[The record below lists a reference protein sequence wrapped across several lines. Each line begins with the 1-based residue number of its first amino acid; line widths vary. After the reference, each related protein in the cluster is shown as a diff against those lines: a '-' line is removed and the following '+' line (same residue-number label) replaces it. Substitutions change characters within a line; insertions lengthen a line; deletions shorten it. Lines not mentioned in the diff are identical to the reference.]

1 MVKWRNNKGFTLMEV
16 LISIAMIGI
25 LFLPLLTFFS
35 HGAEMN
41 THAKGM
47 QRANEV
53 AVSVMEEARAYD
65 TLDAM
70 NTAGYLETSSGSGVY
85 SKVITGLQNDNK
97 HYTAKVDVDVSTF
110 KGLNQE
116 KIYSIAPLGA
126 GSTVMAAEGD
136 SYTQNVI
143 TEYQARLNTKNI
155 QASFSEVA
163 THLQKKIIVEIT
175 DQKFDS
181 GVDILSGNYV
191 NVRIYSQY
199 KLSSISGSGDLQM
212 ENVIYNEN
220 VDFSKLKGIYIFY
233 DYDITNTSSANIFQ
247 GIDVKV
253 DMKDSDRSTNPLD
266 SKFTLYALCQ
276 QLYNAESKSSIIG
289 ADMDTYA
296 ATNTGCKTHITVSC
310 KNSDDQ
316 VGLFSNFPYMFR
328 GTAGSGNSMNN
339 IVDKIQVDRL
349 AKVTVSVYEGD
360 SVSAGKEI
368 VTLEST
374 RGE

>member
-1 MVKWRNNKGFTLMEV
+1 
-16 LISIAMIGI
+16 
-25 LFLPLLTFFS
+25 
-35 HGAEMN
+35 
-41 THAKGM
+41 
-47 QRANEV
+47 
-53 AVSVMEEARAYD
+53 
-65 TLDAM
+65 
-70 NTAGYLETSSGSGVY
+70 
-85 SKVITGLQNDNK
+85 
-97 HYTAKVDVDVSTF
+97 
-110 KGLNQE
+110 
-116 KIYSIAPLGA
+116 
-126 GSTVMAAEGD
+126 
-136 SYTQNVI
+136 
-143 TEYQARLNTKNI
+143 
-155 QASFSEVA
+155 
-163 THLQKKIIVEIT
+163 
-175 DQKFDS
+175 
-181 GVDILSGNYV
+181 
-191 NVRIYSQY
+191 
-199 KLSSISGSGDLQM
+199 
-212 ENVIYNEN
+212 
-220 VDFSKLKGIYIFY
+220 
-233 DYDITNTSSANIFQ
+233 
-247 GIDVKV
+247 
-253 DMKDSDRSTNPLD
+253 MKDSDRSKNPLD